1 VFELL
6 QHGGVNLQILKPLS
20 TYLASIEVFLE
31 VREQLK
37 PVAETITLF
46 SFTRMTRHSIAC
58 QRTSTGGLAMPMFH
72 FSTV

>member
-6 QHGGVNLQILKPLS
+6 QHGGVSLQILRPLS
-20 TYLASIEVFLE
+20 TYLASIEVFLW

-58 QRTSTGGLAMPMFH
+58 QRTPTGGLAMPIFH